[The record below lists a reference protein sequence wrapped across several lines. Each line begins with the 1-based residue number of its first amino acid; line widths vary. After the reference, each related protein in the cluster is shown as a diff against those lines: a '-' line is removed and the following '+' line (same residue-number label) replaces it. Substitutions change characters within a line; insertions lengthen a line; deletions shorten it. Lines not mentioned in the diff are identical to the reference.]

1 MAHTID
7 TQRFNKFRLQL
18 ELLATHT
25 SYNAEEFV
33 FKYYYSNVSVPTY
46 NYGDI
51 RLHSVQYKLGEYF
64 IIEYYLGNVRLY
76 DSYSINKDGELICNA
91 VVNEIVHYISD
102 CIDCLTIVFANKVV
116 ANDFM
121 NSYLGKVSDIEDM
134 DTIVYHYSGSDFM
147 VVYTTDFTNKNA
159 WMNNKF
165 FVGNLV
171 DSNLLNDSNVKNFK
185 LLSHYV
191 DMVNSDK
198 DTECGLM

>member
-1 MAHTID
+1 MAHTIS

-33 FKYYYSNVSVPTY
+33 FKYNYSNVSIPTY

-51 RLHSVQYKLGEYF
+51 RLHEVRYKVGDYF
-64 IIEYYLGNVRLY
+64 LIEYYIGNVRLL
-76 DSYSINKDGELICNA
+76 DSYPINENGELLCNG
-91 VVNEIVHYISD
+91 VIHEVISRISD
-102 CIDCLTIVFANKVV
+102 CIDCLTILFTDKVV

-121 NSYLGKVSDIEDM
+121 NSYLSISSENE
-134 DTIVYHYSGSDFM
+134 DTIIYHYSGSDFI
-147 VVYTTDFTNKNA
+147 VVYTVDFDVTKVA
-159 WMNNKF
+159 WTYNKF
-165 FVGNLV
+165 FVSDLV
-171 DSNLLNDSNVKNFK
+171 DNKSLNADNVKNFK
-185 LLSHYV
+185 VVEHYV

>member
-33 FKYYYSNVSVPTY
+33 FKYYYSDVSVPTR

-64 IIEYYLGNVRLY
+64 IIEYCLGNVRLY
-76 DSYSINKDGELICNA
+76 DSYAINKDGELICNA

-121 NSYLGKVSDIEDM
+121 NFYLSDDITKEDNS
-134 DTIVYHYSGSDFM
+134 TIVYHYSGSDFM
-147 VVYTTDFTNKNA
+147 VVYTVDFDTKTA
-159 WMNNKF
+159 WLNNKL
-165 FVGNLV
+165 FVGHLV
-171 DSNLLNDSNVKNFK
+171 EINYLNEDRVKNFK
-185 LLSHYV
+185 VVEHYV
-191 DMVNSDK
+191 DMVKSDK
-198 DTECGLM
+198 DTECGLI

>member
-33 FKYYYSNVSVPTY
+33 FKYYYSNVSVPTH

-51 RLHSVQYKLGEYF
+51 RLYSVQYKVGEYF
-64 IIEYYLGNVRLY
+64 MIEYYIGNVRLL
-76 DSYSINKDGELICNA
+76 DSYPINENGELLCNG
-91 VVNEIVHYISD
+91 VIHEVISRISD
-102 CIDCLTIVFANKVV
+102 CIDCLTILFTDKVV

-121 NSYLGKVSDIEDM
+121 NSYLSISSEKE
-134 DTIVYHYSGSDFM
+134 DTIIYHYSGSDFI
-147 VVYTTDFTNKNA
+147 VVYTVDFDVTKVA
-159 WMNNKF
+159 WTYNKF
-165 FVGNLV
+165 FVSDLV
-171 DSNLLNDSNVKNFK
+171 DNKSLNADNVKNFK
-185 LLSHYV
+185 VVEHYV

>member
-33 FKYYYSNVSVPTY
+33 FKYYYSNVSVPTH

-51 RLHSVQYKLGEYF
+51 RLYSVQYKVGEYF
-64 IIEYYLGNVRLY
+64 MIEYYIGNVRLL
-76 DSYSINKDGELICNA
+76 DSYPINENGELLCNG
-91 VVNEIVHYISD
+91 VTHEVISCISD
-102 CIDCLTIVFANKVV
+102 CIDCLTILFTDKVV

-121 NSYLGKVSDIEDM
+121 NSYLSISSEKE
-134 DTIVYHYSGSDFM
+134 DTIIYHYSGSDFI
-147 VVYTTDFTNKNA
+147 VVYTVDFDVTKVA
-159 WMNNKF
+159 WTYNKF
-165 FVGNLV
+165 FVSDLV
-171 DSNLLNDSNVKNFK
+171 DNKSLNADNVKNFK
-185 LLSHYV
+185 VVEHYV

-198 DTECGLM
+198 DTECVLM

>member
-33 FKYYYSNVSVPTY
+33 FKYNYSNVSIPTY

-51 RLHSVQYKLGEYF
+51 RLHEVRYKVGDYF
-64 IIEYYLGNVRLY
+64 LIEYYIGNVRLL
-76 DSYSINKDGELICNA
+76 DSYPINENGELLCND
-91 VVNEIVHYISD
+91 VIHEVISRISD
-102 CIDCLTIVFANKVV
+102 CIDCLTILFTDKVV

-121 NSYLGKVSDIEDM
+121 NSYLSISSENE
-134 DTIVYHYSGSDFM
+134 DTIIYHCSGSDFI
-147 VVYTTDFTNKNA
+147 VVYTVDFDVTKVA
-159 WMNNKF
+159 WTYNKF
-165 FVGNLV
+165 FVSDLV
-171 DSNLLNDSNVKNFK
+171 DNKSLNADNVKNFK
-185 LLSHYV
+185 VVEHYV

>member
-1 MAHTID
+1 MAHTIS

-46 NYGDI
+46 NYGNI
-51 RLHSVQYKLGEYF
+51 RLYSVQYKVGEYF
-64 IIEYYLGNVRLY
+64 MIEYYIGNVRLL
-76 DSYSINKDGELICNA
+76 DSYPINDGELTCNGVINE
-91 VVNEIVHYISD
+91 VVSCISD
-102 CIDCLTIVFANKVV
+102 CIDCLLVIFTDKEV

-121 NSYLGKVSDIEDM
+121 NSYLGKVSDTEDM
-134 DTIVYHYSGSDFM
+134 DTIVYHYSGSDFV

-191 DMVNSDK
+191 DMMNSDK

>member
-33 FKYYYSNVSVPTY
+33 FKYNYSNVSIPTY

-51 RLHSVQYKLGEYF
+51 RLHEVLYKVGDYF
-64 IIEYYLGNVRLY
+64 LIEYYIGNVRLL
-76 DSYSINKDGELICNA
+76 DSYPINENGELLCND
-91 VVNEIVHYISD
+91 VIHEVISRISD
-102 CIDCLTIVFANKVV
+102 CIDCLTILFTDKVV

-121 NSYLGKVSDIEDM
+121 NSYLSISSENE
-134 DTIVYHYSGSDFM
+134 DTIIYHYSGSDFI
-147 VVYTTDFTNKNA
+147 VVYTVGFDVTKVA
-159 WMNNKF
+159 WTYNKF
-165 FVGNLV
+165 FVSDLV
-171 DSNLLNDSNVKNFK
+171 DNKSLNADNVKNFK
-185 LLSHYV
+185 VVEHYV

>member
-1 MAHTID
+1 MAHTIS

-33 FKYYYSNVSVPTY
+33 FKYYYSNVSVPTR

-76 DSYSINKDGELICNA
+76 DIYSINKDGELICNA

-102 CIDCLTIVFANKVV
+102 CIDCLSVVFTDKEV

-121 NSYLGKVSDIEDM
+121 NSYLSKVSDIEDM

-147 VVYTTDFTNKNA
+147 VVYTVDFDTKTA
-159 WMNNKF
+159 WLNNKL

-185 LLSHYV
+185 LLYHYV

>member
-33 FKYYYSNVSVPTY
+33 FKYNYSNVSIPTY

-51 RLHSVQYKLGEYF
+51 RLHEVQYKVGDYF
-64 IIEYYLGNVRLY
+64 LIEYYIGNVRLL
-76 DSYSINKDGELICNA
+76 DSYPINENGELLCND
-91 VVNEIVHYISD
+91 VIHEVISRISD
-102 CIDCLTIVFANKVV
+102 CIDCLTILFTDKVV

-121 NSYLGKVSDIEDM
+121 NSYLSISSENE
-134 DTIVYHYSGSDFM
+134 DTIIYHYSGSDFI
-147 VVYTTDFTNKNA
+147 VVYTVDFDVTKVA
-159 WMNNKF
+159 WTYNKF
-165 FVGNLV
+165 FVSDLV
-171 DSNLLNDSNVKNFK
+171 DNKSLNADNVKNFK
-185 LLSHYV
+185 VVEHYV

>member
-33 FKYYYSNVSVPTY
+33 FKYYYSNVSVPTH

-51 RLHSVQYKLGEYF
+51 RLYSVQYKVGEYF
-64 IIEYYLGNVRLY
+64 MIEYYIGNVRLL
-76 DSYSINKDGELICNA
+76 DSYPINENGELLCNG
-91 VVNEIVHYISD
+91 VTHEVISCISD
-102 CIDCLTIVFANKVV
+102 CIDCLTILFTDKVV

-121 NSYLGKVSDIEDM
+121 NSYLSDDITKEDNS
-134 DTIVYHYSGSDFM
+134 TIVYHYSGSDFM
-147 VVYTTDFTNKNA
+147 VVYTVDFDTKTA
-159 WMNNKF
+159 WLNNKL
-165 FVGNLV
+165 FVGHLV
-171 DSNLLNDSNVKNFK
+171 EINYLNEDRVKNFK
-185 LLSHYV
+185 VVEHYV
-191 DMVNSDK
+191 DMVKSDK

>member
-1 MAHTID
+1 MAHTIS

-51 RLHSVQYKLGEYF
+51 RLHSVQYKLGDYF
-64 IIEYYLGNVRLY
+64 LIEYYIGNVRLY

-102 CIDCLTIVFANKVV
+102 CIDYLTIIFTNKVV

-121 NSYLGKVSDIEDM
+121 NFYLSDDITKEDNS
-134 DTIVYHYSGSDFM
+134 TIVYHYSGSDFM
-147 VVYTTDFTNKNA
+147 VVYTVDFDTKTA
-159 WMNNKF
+159 WLNNKL
-165 FVGNLV
+165 FVGHLV
-171 DSNLLNDSNVKNFK
+171 EINYLNEDRVKNFK
-185 LLSHYV
+185 VVEHYV

>member
-33 FKYYYSNVSVPTY
+33 FKYYYSDVSVPTY

-76 DSYSINKDGELICNA
+76 DSYSINKGGELICNA

-121 NSYLGKVSDIEDM
+121 NSYLSISSEKE
-134 DTIVYHYSGSDFM
+134 DTIIYHYSGSDFI
-147 VVYTTDFTNKNA
+147 VVYTVDFDVTKVA
-159 WMNNKF
+159 WTYNKF
-165 FVGNLV
+165 FVSDLV
-171 DSNLLNDSNVKNFK
+171 DNKSLNADNVKNFK
-185 LLSHYV
+185 VVEHYV

>member
-33 FKYYYSNVSVPTY
+33 FKYYYSNVSVPTH

-51 RLHSVQYKLGEYF
+51 RLYSVQYKVGEYF
-64 IIEYYLGNVRLY
+64 MIEYYIGNVRLL
-76 DSYSINKDGELICNA
+76 DSYPINENGELLCNG
-91 VVNEIVHYISD
+91 VTHEVISCISD
-102 CIDCLTIVFANKVV
+102 CIDCLTILFTDKVV

-121 NSYLGKVSDIEDM
+121 NSYLSISSEKE
-134 DTIVYHYSGSDFM
+134 DTIIYHYSGSDFI
-147 VVYTTDFTNKNA
+147 VVYTVDFDVTKVA
-159 WMNNKF
+159 WTYNKF
-165 FVGNLV
+165 FVSDLV
-171 DSNLLNDSNVKNFK
+171 DNKSLNADNVKNFK
-185 LLSHYV
+185 VVEHYV

>member
-1 MAHTID
+1 MAHTIS

-33 FKYYYSNVSVPTY
+33 FKYYYSNVSVPTH

-51 RLHSVQYKLGEYF
+51 RLHEVRYKVGDYF
-64 IIEYYLGNVRLY
+64 LIEYYIGNVRLL
-76 DSYSINKDGELICNA
+76 DSYPINENGELLCND
-91 VVNEIVHYISD
+91 VIHEVISHISD
-102 CIDCLTIVFANKVV
+102 CIDCLTILFTDKVV

-121 NSYLGKVSDIEDM
+121 NSYLSISSENE
-134 DTIVYHYSGSDFM
+134 DTIIYHYSGSDFI
-147 VVYTTDFTNKNA
+147 VVYTVDFDVTKVA
-159 WMNNKF
+159 WTYNKF
-165 FVGNLV
+165 FVSDLV
-171 DSNLLNDSNVKNFK
+171 DNKSLNSDNVKNFK
-185 LLSHYV
+185 VVEHYV

>member
-18 ELLATHT
+18 ELLASHT
-25 SYNAEEFV
+25 SYNAEDFT

-102 CIDCLTIVFANKVV
+102 CIDCLTIVFVNKVV

-121 NSYLGKVSDIEDM
+121 NFYLSDNITKEDNS
-134 DTIVYHYSGSDFM
+134 TIVYHYSGSDFM
-147 VVYTTDFTNKNA
+147 VVYTVDFDTKTA
-159 WMNNKF
+159 WLNNKL
-165 FVGNLV
+165 FVGHLV
-171 DSNLLNDSNVKNFK
+171 EANYLNEDRVKNFK
-185 LLSHYV
+185 VVEHYV
-191 DMVNSDK
+191 DMVKSDK

>member
-102 CIDCLTIVFANKVV
+102 CIDCLTIVFAILTFK
-116 ANDFM
+116 F
-121 NSYLGKVSDIEDM
+121 GKP
-134 DTIVYHYSGSDFM
+134 
-147 VVYTTDFTNKNA
+147 
-159 WMNNKF
+159 
-165 FVGNLV
+165 
-171 DSNLLNDSNVKNFK
+171 NLLETAGLFRASARAFSLVFGGQSP
-185 LLSHYV
+185 LSFCAYALAKV
-191 DMVNSDK
+191 MF
-198 DTECGLM
+198 TGLQ

>member
-33 FKYYYSNVSVPTY
+33 FKYYYSNVSVPTH

-51 RLHSVQYKLGEYF
+51 RLYSVQYKVGEYF
-64 IIEYYLGNVRLY
+64 TIEYYIGNVRLL
-76 DSYSINKDGELICNA
+76 DSYPINENGELLCNG
-91 VVNEIVHYISD
+91 VIHEVISRISD
-102 CIDCLTIVFANKVV
+102 CIDCLTILFTDKVV

-121 NSYLGKVSDIEDM
+121 NSYLSISSEKE
-134 DTIVYHYSGSDFM
+134 DTIIYHYSGSDFI
-147 VVYTTDFTNKNA
+147 VVYTVDFDVTKVA
-159 WMNNKF
+159 WAYNKF
-165 FVGNLV
+165 FVSDLV
-171 DSNLLNDSNVKNFK
+171 DNKSLNADNVKNFK
-185 LLSHYV
+185 VVEHYV

>member
-18 ELLATHT
+18 ELLASHT
-25 SYNAEEFV
+25 SYNAEDFT
-33 FKYYYSNVSVPTY
+33 FKYYYSDVSVPTY

-102 CIDCLTIVFANKVV
+102 CIDCLTIVFDNKVV

-121 NSYLGKVSDIEDM
+121 NFYLSDDITKEDNS
-134 DTIVYHYSGSDFM
+134 TIVYHYSGSDFM
-147 VVYTTDFTNKNA
+147 VVYTVDFDTKTA
-159 WMNNKF
+159 WLNNKL
-165 FVGNLV
+165 FVGHLV
-171 DSNLLNDSNVKNFK
+171 EINYLNEDRVKNFK
-185 LLSHYV
+185 VVEHYV
-191 DMVNSDK
+191 DMVKSDK

>member
-18 ELLATHT
+18 ELLASHT
-25 SYNAEEFV
+25 SYNAEDFT
-33 FKYYYSNVSVPTY
+33 FKYYYSDVSVPTH

-76 DSYSINKDGELICNA
+76 DIYSINKDGELICNA

-165 FVGNLV
+165 FVSNLV